1 LSDIQLWDKSTIE
14 SALLEDPETL
24 VTTLNKNPALLEY
37 VFSDADIQ
45 RKYVKLTPNV
55 ENKLKEYSES
65 SGLPEGLLIGAGIAL
80 LLYLVFKKK

>member
-1 LSDIQLWDKSTIE
+1 MSDVQLWDKSTIE

-45 RKYVKLTPNV
+45 RKYVKLTPHV

-80 LLYLVFKKK
+80 LVYLLFKKK